1 MNDIKRKR
9 EIGAIILIIV
19 IAVGAYVGKDIYMK
33 YKYPCKY
40 RTYESLMKEYPELEK
55 IWDRKMA
62 YLDAREAA
70 EKIFS
75 AQLELA
81 TKRGTITEDQAMEKE
96 LKMFD
101 QTLEGE
107 SKFEEEFQSMCR
119 RLTGTE

>member
-1 MNDIKRKR
+1 
-9 EIGAIILIIV
+9 
-19 IAVGAYVGKDIYMK
+19 
-33 YKYPCKY
+33 
-40 RTYESLMKEYPELEK
+40 
-55 IWDRKMA
+55 MA

-81 TKRGTITEDQAMEKE
+81 TKRGTITEDQTMEKE

-107 SKFEEEFQSMCR
+107 SKFEEEFQSMCL

>member
-1 MNDIKRKR
+1 VDINLSLLLR
-9 EIGAIILIIV
+9 EGAERRCPYIGPVFRQTIRHLR
-19 IAVGAYVGKDIYMK
+19 
-33 YKYPCKY
+33 Y
-40 RTYESLMKEYPELEK
+40 RRQPQSDERHYEEVQQK

-81 TKRGTITEDQAMEKE
+81 TKRGTITEDQTMEKE

-107 SKFEEEFQSMCR
+107 SKFEEEFQSMCL

>member
-9 EIGAIILIIV
+9 EIGANILIIV